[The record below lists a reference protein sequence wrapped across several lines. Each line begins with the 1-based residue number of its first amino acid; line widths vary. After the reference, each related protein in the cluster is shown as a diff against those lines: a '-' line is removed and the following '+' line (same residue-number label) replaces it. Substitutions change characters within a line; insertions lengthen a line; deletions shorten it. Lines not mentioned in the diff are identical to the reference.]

1 MLINANEEIVNQR
14 IEVLLKE
21 YDCCKCADCI
31 NDMMAIAL
39 NNLKPAYVNTEKGV
53 LFKRIMN
60 LKQQNS
66 ADIDIEILKAI
77 NMVSAHPNHDPI
89 KEEEEETEEAASV
102 SASPAE

>member
-1 MLINANEEIVNQR
+1 MLINANEEIVRNR
-14 IEVLLKE
+14 IDILLKE
-21 YDCCKCADCI
+21 YDCCKCDFCV

-39 NNLKPAYVNTEKGV
+39 NNIKPAYVNTEKGV

-77 NMVSAHPNHDPI
+77 NMVSSKPNHPPFTDDEGS
-89 KEEEEETEEAASV
+89 EEQAAV
-102 SASPAE
+102 